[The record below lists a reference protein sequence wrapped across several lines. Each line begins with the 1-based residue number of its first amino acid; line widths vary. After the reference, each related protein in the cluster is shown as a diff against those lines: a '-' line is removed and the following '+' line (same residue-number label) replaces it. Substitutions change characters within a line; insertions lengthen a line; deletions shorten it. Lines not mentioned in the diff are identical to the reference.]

1 MQTWIFYPG
10 KGDKRLID
18 FSKSGDIIGDIYV
31 IEKRE
36 DVPSCEPPVL
46 FLTAGARV
54 FGVET
59 VLKGELETASAKL
72 RPNQTEAEA
81 HAFVTKRCPKRKNIF
96 AAFYELSPPLVENFT
111 GEILPFSAGTPEF
124 WLWASEESQWP
135 HSARFAMYYFASYG
149 ERDLARICALL
160 SAETGLSLW
169 SDLGKFF
176 ELIYCC
182 KSCYIDDEEPDIV
195 ITDALS
201 ARAKKYLIVMKKIVR
216 KNTIFVGEKF
226 SMLKL
231 S

>member
-10 KGDKRLID
+10 KGDKRLIE

-59 VLKGELETASAKL
+59 VLKSELETASAKL

-96 AAFYELSPPLVENFT
+96 APIMLYT
-111 GEILPFSAGTPEF
+111 K
-124 WLWASEESQWP
+124 
-135 HSARFAMYYFASYG
+135 R
-149 ERDLARICALL
+149 
-160 SAETGLSLW
+160 ETVTILSL
-169 SDLGKFF
+169 SFITLG
-176 ELIYCC
+176 L
-182 KSCYIDDEEPDIV
+182 P
-195 ITDALS
+195 
-201 ARAKKYLIVMKKIVR
+201 
-216 KNTIFVGEKF
+216 
-226 SMLKL
+226 SMLK
-231 S
+231 